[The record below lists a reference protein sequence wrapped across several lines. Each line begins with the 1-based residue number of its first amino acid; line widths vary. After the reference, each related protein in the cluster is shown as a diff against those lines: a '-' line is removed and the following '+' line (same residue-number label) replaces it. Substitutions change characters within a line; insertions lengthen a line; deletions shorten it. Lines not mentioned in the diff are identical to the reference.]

1 MRQILIVDD
10 DVKFCHMLRDF
21 LRRYDIDLTARH
33 EGEQGLEAVR
43 STPYEL
49 MLLDVT
55 LPGIDGFEVLR
66 RLRVFSEICVI
77 LLTARGEA
85 ADRVRGLQL
94 GADDYLP
101 KPFDAEELVA
111 RLHAILRRSLPRP
124 PAAAYPLPRRNL
136 KRDGLTIDFASRT
149 VLYQNILLELTNIEI
164 SLLEMFMQS
173 PGVVLTREELVARVF
188 QRPFHPLDRSLD
200 VYVSR
205 LRRKLHSVTP
215 LGNHIKTIR
224 SSGYLFSSPEPSQQQ
239 FESS

>member
-1 MRQILIVDD
+1 MIVDD
-10 DVKFCHMLRDF
+10 DVRLCDMLRDY
-21 LRRYDIDLTARH
+21 LARHEIILTARH
-33 EGEQGLEAVR
+33 EGQQGLEAAH
-43 STPYEL
+43 TAQYEL

-66 RLRVFSEICVI
+66 RLRKFSDVCVI
-77 LLTARGEA
+77 LLTARGDA

-111 RLHAILRRSLPRP
+111 RIYAILRRTTLRSSSAVAA
-124 PAAAYPLPRRNL
+124 PAKPVLQ
-136 KRDGLTIDFASRT
+136 RDGLTIDLASRT
-149 VLYQNILLELTNIEI
+149 VVYRDVMLDLTNVEVA
-164 SLLEMFMQS
+164 LLEMFMKS
-173 PGVVLTREELVARVF
+173 PGVVLTREELVSRVF

-205 LRRKLHSVTP
+205 LRRKLHSATP

-224 SSGYLFSSPEPSQQQ
+224 SSGYLFSSTETGQHQ
-239 FESS
+239 FEAS